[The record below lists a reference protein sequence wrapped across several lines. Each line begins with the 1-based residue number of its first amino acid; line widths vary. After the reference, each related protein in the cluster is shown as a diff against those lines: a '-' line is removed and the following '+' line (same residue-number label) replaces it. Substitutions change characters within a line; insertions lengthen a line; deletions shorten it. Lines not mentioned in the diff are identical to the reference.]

1 MGEKEFT
8 NEASDVSD
16 YTGMFFADDSTGYFP
31 QKHARKLFKKG
42 QRFEYVNSDGIR
54 HEGRIIEV
62 KNHEITVHFTRMFVP
77 GSHLKDGCR

>member
-1 MGEKEFT
+1 MTSNFKVIDVP
-8 NEASDVSD
+8 SDC
-16 YTGMFFADDSTGYFP
+16 GMFFDDDSTGYFP
-31 QKHARKLFKKG
+31 QKDAHKRFKKG